1 MRGGEGREG
10 RKKTFYIVFR
20 EEEREDEWLQWQ
32 DDGVWMNMRGGRGG
46 GGLAVGSIAEIAVL
60 PMEEVQSRMQK

>member
-1 MRGGEGREG
+1 MASMAR
-10 RKKTFYIVFR
+10 
-20 EEEREDEWLQWQ
+20 ERERER